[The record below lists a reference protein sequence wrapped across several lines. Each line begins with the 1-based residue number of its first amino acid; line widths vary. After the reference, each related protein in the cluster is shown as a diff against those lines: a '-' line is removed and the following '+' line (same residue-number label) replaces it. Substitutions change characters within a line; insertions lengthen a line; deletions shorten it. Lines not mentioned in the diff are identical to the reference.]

1 MKTKTS
7 VTLSADV
14 LHAIDKLA
22 GPGGSRS
29 AVIERVLR
37 GFLKRRQRA
46 TSDARDLALLNRH
59 SERLNAEAADVLG
72 YQSWPS
78 E

>member
-1 MKTKTS
+1 MKAKTS
-7 VTLSADV
+7 ITLSADI
-14 LHAIDKLA
+14 LAAIDELA
-22 GPGGSRS
+22 GPGDSRS

-46 TSDARDLALLNRH
+46 TSDARDLTLLNRH
-59 SERLNAEAADVLG
+59 SERLNAEAADALAF
-72 YQSWPS
+72 QAWPS

>member
-7 VTLSADV
+7 VTLSAEV
-14 LHAIDKLA
+14 LDAVDELA
-22 GPGGSRS
+22 GPDGSRS
-29 AVIERVLR
+29 AIIERILR
-37 GFLKRRQRA
+37 GFLRRRQRA
-46 TSDARDLALLNRH
+46 LRDARDLAILNRH
-59 SERLNAEAADVLG
+59 SERLNSEAADVLG